1 MLIDYSND
9 NQRKL
14 ADVLKNA
21 VGNMSNHVIPDLQR
35 PYVWK
40 PDQIILLVDSL
51 FRRWPFGSILTWRV
65 KTQSEQDEF
74 GIPNRAFYRNVS
86 RSDSLDSVEFGKTR
100 PPATYTMVLDGQQR
114 LQSLIL
120 ALASEDSSFTMDA
133 ESWDSVD
140 SEIRKGPITARL
152 YIDFSLLKDS
162 LNGKSVTK
170 IVEANGIAPFL
181 KWSDQYKSGYILLAK
196 LWNETDGKETRSTD
210 DWNEDEDV
218 FEKYSIN
225 EDNKRTFAQLLYLI
239 GTVRKDTIVPV
250 LEIKAFG
257 ESESQRDS
265 YNDAIVNIFTRLNT
279 AGRTLSKE
287 EITLAWLK
295 SGWVTGRENA
305 GRQLAELLDLI
316 NGKTSNLFEMDDLV
330 RYLSFIWGVLAN
342 EGKLIESQ
350 DLLNGAKIKPI
361 AKFISEKIEDITIA
375 TENALNIVEQSKV
388 LEESSS
394 KNSLITY
401 MVWFYIIASD
411 SRSNISGR
419 VVDRTNAEKE
429 FDEYCEQF
437 LNRWVFTSQWS
448 GEWNSNAQTFFL
460 DLAKKL
466 NEISK
471 KISRDR
477 SHDYLNLVKT
487 TEQMLISDALKQK
500 AKNRISTIAVRKRNQ
515 VSQYRSLL
523 WIWHRLDKNR
533 WENSTIQLKLPR
545 KRTVKLEV
553 DHTVAY
559 KKWMEDFLIP
569 QIALDNPGIPES
581 ALGGCFPHGFSTR
594 SDAEAFINT
603 LGNMSLLNK
612 SFNSSKDKKDMKD
625 FVDQIRDFQQN
636 PALYSQWEAG
646 LIFNSSL
653 TSPSTASFDDI
664 VKAIKDRDRLIRE
677 ELLSFVDGSKIR
689 CD

>member
-1 MLIDYSND
+1 MLIDYSNE

-21 VGNMSNHVIPDLQR
+21 VESRSNHVIPDLQR

-40 PDQIILLVDSL
+40 PDQIVLLVDSL
-51 FRRWPFGSILTWRV
+51 FRRWPFGSILTWLV

-74 GIPNRAFYRNVS
+74 GIPNRGFYRNVS
-86 RSDSLDSVEFGKTR
+86 RSDSLNSVTFGKTT
-100 PPATYTMVLDGQQR
+100 PPTTYTMVLDGQQR

-120 ALASEDSSFTMDA
+120 ALASEDSTFTMDA
-133 ESWDSVD
+133 DSWDSVD

-152 YIDFSLLKDS
+152 YIDFSLLRDS

-170 IVEANGIAPFL
+170 VVEANGIAPFL
-181 KWSDQYKSGYILLAK
+181 KWSDQCKSGYILLAK
-196 LWNETDGKETRSTD
+196 LWNETEGKETRSTD
-210 DWNEDEDV
+210 DWNEDEEIFD
-218 FEKYSIN
+218 KYSV
-225 EDNKRTFAQLLYLI
+225 DVDSKKAFAQLLYLI
-239 GTVRKDTIVPV
+239 GSIRKDTIVPV

-257 ESESQRDS
+257 ESENQRDS

-279 AGRTLSKE
+279 AGRTLTKE

-295 SGWVTGRENA
+295 SGWATGREKA
-305 GRQLAELLDLI
+305 GKQLEEMLELI
-316 NGKTSNLFEMDDLV
+316 NSKTNNLFEMDDLV

-361 AKFISEKIEDITIA
+361 AKFISERIDKICEA
-375 TENALNIVEQSKV
+375 TENALNIVEQSKI

-394 KNSLITY
+394 KNTLITY
-401 MVWFYIIASD
+401 MTWFYIITSD
-411 SRSNISGR
+411 NRSNFSGR
-419 VVDRTNAEKE
+419 VVDRTNAEKD

-437 LNRWVFTSQWS
+437 LNRWVFISQWS
-448 GEWNSNAQTFFL
+448 GEWYSGAQAFFM

-466 NEISK
+466 NEISI
-471 KISRDR
+471 KISADNSR
-477 SHDYLNLVKT
+477 DYLNLVKSI
-487 TEQMLISDALKQK
+487 EQILISDALKQK
-500 AKNRISTIAVRKRNQ
+500 AKNRINTISVRKRNQ

-533 WENSTIQLKLPR
+533 WEMSTIQLKLPR

-559 KKWMEDFLIP
+559 QKWVEDFLVP
-569 QIALDNPGIPES
+569 QIVNDNPGIPND
-581 ALGGCFPHGFSTR
+581 ALSGCYPHGFDSR
-594 SDAEAFINT
+594 ADADAFINS

-625 FVDQIRDFQQN
+625 FLDQIKDFQNN
-636 PALYSQWEAG
+636 PALFSRWEAN
-646 LIFNSSL
+646 LNFNNSL
-653 TSPSTASFDDI
+653 TKPSAATFDD
-664 VKAIKDRDRLIRE
+664 VVQAIKNRDKLIRD
-677 ELLSFVDGSKIR
+677 ELLEFVDGSKNR

>member
-1 MLIDYSND
+1 MLIDYSNE

-21 VGNMSNHVIPDLQR
+21 VGSMSNHVIPDLQR

-40 PDQIILLVDSL
+40 PNQIILLVDSL
-51 FRRWPFGSILTWRV
+51 FRRWPFGSILTWLV
-65 KTQSEQDEF
+65 KTKSEQDEF
-74 GIPNRAFYRNVS
+74 GIPNRGFYRNVS
-86 RSDSLDSVEFGKTR
+86 RSDSLNSVTFGKTS

-120 ALASEDSSFTMDA
+120 ALASEDSTFTMDA

-140 SEIRKGPITARL
+140 SEIRKGPITAKL

-170 IVEANGIAPFL
+170 VVEANGIAPFL
-181 KWSDQYKSGYILLAK
+181 KWSDKSKAGFILLAK

-218 FEKYSIN
+218 FEKYSID
-225 EDNKRTFAQLLYLI
+225 EDNKKNFAQLLYLI
-239 GTVRKDTIVPV
+239 GSIRKDTIVPV

-257 ESESQRDS
+257 ESPSQRDN

-295 SGWVTGRENA
+295 SGWVTGRESA

-361 AKFISEKIEDITIA
+361 AKFISEKIEDITVA

-401 MVWFYIIASD
+401 MMWFYIVASD

-419 VVDRTNAEKE
+419 VVDRTNAEKD

-448 GEWNSNAQTFFL
+448 GEWNSNAQAFFL
-460 DLAKKL
+460 DMAKRL
-466 NEISK
+466 HEISK
-471 KISRDR
+471 KISSDHRR
-477 SHDYLNLVKT
+477 DYLNLVKA
-487 TEQMLISDALKQK
+487 TEPMLISDALKQK

-523 WIWHRLDKNR
+523 WVWHRLDKNR
-533 WENSTIQLKLPR
+533 WDNSTIQLILPR
-545 KRTVKLEV
+545 KRAVKLEV

-559 KKWMEDFLIP
+559 KKWMEDILIP
-569 QIALDNPGIPES
+569 QIVTDNSGIPES
-581 ALGGCFPHGFSTR
+581 ALSGCFPHGFSSR
-594 SDAEAFINT
+594 PDAEAFINT

-625 FVDQIRDFQQN
+625 FVDQIKDFRQN
-636 PALYSQWEAG
+636 PALYSQWEAS

-664 VKAIKDRDRLIRE
+664 VKAIKDRDELIRK
-677 ELLSFVDGSKIR
+677 ELLDFVDGSKIR

>member
-1 MLIDYSND
+1 MLIDYSNE

-21 VGNMSNHVIPDLQR
+21 VGSMSNHVIPDLQR

-51 FRRWPFGSILTWRV
+51 FRRWPFGSILTWLV

-86 RSDSLDSVEFGKTR
+86 RSDSLNSETFGKTQ

-181 KWSDQYKSGYILLAK
+181 KWSDQCKPGYILLAK

-225 EDNKRTFAQLLYLI
+225 EDNKKTFAQLLYLI
-239 GTVRKDTIVPV
+239 GSIRKDTIVPV

-257 ESESQRDS
+257 ESPSQRDN

-295 SGWVTGRENA
+295 SGWVTGREDA

-316 NGKTSNLFEMDDLV
+316 NGKTNNLFVMDDLV

-361 AKFISEKIEDITIA
+361 AVVSIFVLPIIS
-375 TENALNIVEQSKV
+375 
-388 LEESSS
+388 
-394 KNSLITY
+394 
-401 MVWFYIIASD
+401 
-411 SRSNISGR
+411 
-419 VVDRTNAEKE
+419 
-429 FDEYCEQF
+429 
-437 LNRWVFTSQWS
+437 
-448 GEWNSNAQTFFL
+448 
-460 DLAKKL
+460 
-466 NEISK
+466 
-471 KISRDR
+471 
-477 SHDYLNLVKT
+477 
-487 TEQMLISDALKQK
+487 
-500 AKNRISTIAVRKRNQ
+500 
-515 VSQYRSLL
+515 
-523 WIWHRLDKNR
+523 
-533 WENSTIQLKLPR
+533 
-545 KRTVKLEV
+545 
-553 DHTVAY
+553 
-559 KKWMEDFLIP
+559 
-569 QIALDNPGIPES
+569 
-581 ALGGCFPHGFSTR
+581 
-594 SDAEAFINT
+594 
-603 LGNMSLLNK
+603 
-612 SFNSSKDKKDMKD
+612 
-625 FVDQIRDFQQN
+625 
-636 PALYSQWEAG
+636 
-646 LIFNSSL
+646 
-653 TSPSTASFDDI
+653 
-664 VKAIKDRDRLIRE
+664 
-677 ELLSFVDGSKIR
+677 SFVL
-689 CD
+689 

>member
-1 MLIDYSND
+1 MLIDYSNE

-21 VGNMSNHVIPDLQR
+21 VGSASNHVIPDLQR

-51 FRRWPFGSILTWRV
+51 FRRWPFGSILTWLV
-65 KTQSEQDEF
+65 KTQSDQDEF

-86 RSDSLDSVEFGKTR
+86 RSDSIQSETFGKTT

-120 ALASEDSSFTMDA
+120 ALASEDSTFTMDA
-133 ESWDSVD
+133 ESWDSVY
-140 SEIRKGPITARL
+140 SEKNRGPISARL
-152 YIDFSLLKDS
+152 YIDFAMMKNS

-170 IVEANGIAPFL
+170 VVEANGIAPFL
-181 KWSDQYKSGYILLAK
+181 KWSDQCKLGYILLAK
-196 LWNETDGKETRSTD
+196 LWNETDGKETRPTD
-210 DWNEDEDV
+210 DWIEDEEI
-218 FEKYSIN
+218 FEKYSI
-225 EDNKRTFAQLLYLI
+225 DTDSKKAFAQLLYLI
-239 GTVRKDTIVPV
+239 GSIRKDTIVPV

-257 ESESQRDS
+257 ESEIQRES

-295 SGWVTGRENA
+295 SGWATGRENA
-305 GRQLAELLDLI
+305 GKQLAEMLDLI
-316 NGKTSNLFEMDDLV
+316 NSKTNNLFEMDDLV

-361 AKFISEKIEDITIA
+361 AKFISERIDKISEA

-401 MVWFYIIASD
+401 MTWFYIITSD
-411 SRSNISGR
+411 KRSVFSGR
-419 VVDRTNAEKE
+419 VVERSNAETE

-437 LNRWVFTSQWS
+437 LNRWVFTSLWS
-448 GEWNSNAQTFFL
+448 GEWNTNAQTFFL
-460 DLAKKL
+460 DAAKKL
-466 NEISK
+466 HQIST
-471 KISRDR
+471 KIQEDLRR
-477 SHDYLNLVKT
+477 DYLNLVKS
-487 TEQMLISDALKQK
+487 TERILISDTLKQK
-500 AKNRISTIAVRKRNQ
+500 ARDRINNLSVRKRNQ

-523 WIWHRLDKNR
+523 WIWHRLDKAR
-533 WENSTIQLKLPR
+533 WEYSSFQLILPR
-545 KRTVKLEV
+545 KRAIKLEV
-553 DHTVAY
+553 DHTVAH
-559 KKWMEDFLIP
+559 KKWMEDFLMP
-569 QIALDNPGIPES
+569 QITIDNPGILGP
-581 ALGGCFPHGFSTR
+581 ALSGCCPHGFDTR
-594 SDAEAFINT
+594 ADAEAFINT

-612 SFNSSKDKKDMKD
+612 TFNSSKDKKDMQD
-625 FVDQIRDFQQN
+625 FVCQIKKFQQD
-636 PALYSQWEAG
+636 PTYFSQWKSS
-646 LIFNSSL
+646 LKFNSSL
-653 TSPSTASFDDI
+653 ISPSTATFDTI
-664 VKAIKDRDRLIRE
+664 VQAIKVRDKLIRD
-677 ELLSFVDGSKIR
+677 ELLEFVDGSKIR